1 MHRILKALAGASLAI
16 TLSLAAVSAHAG
28 LLIEPYL
35 GYQAGSLKTTEGSM
49 GANPNT
55 AHDDTS
61 SGLTFGGRLGITF
74 PLLFIAADY
83 STTNGKSGSDNMI
96 LNQLGATAGL
106 AVPFFRAYLGYSF
119 MNDAKLQRSTGDVT
133 LSGSALK
140 AGVGFTGLPFISL
153 NLEYIMNTFNKYKG
167 PGVDQSIDNSGYL
180 KDAKMDAVQFSV
192 SVPFDI

>member
-1 MHRILKALAGASLAI
+1 MHRILKALAGGSLA
-16 TLSLAAVSAHAG
+16 LSLSLVALPAQAG

-35 GYQAGSLKTTEGSM
+35 GYQFGNLKTTDGAM
-49 GANPNT
+49 GASPNT
-55 AHDDTS
+55 GHSDST
-61 SGLTFGGRLGITF
+61 SGLTLGGRLGLTL
-74 PLLFIAADY
+74 PLVFIAADY
-83 STTNGKSGSDNMI
+83 STTNGKSGSDNAI

-106 AVPFFRAYLGYSF
+106 SLPFFRAYLGYSF
-119 MNDAKLQRSTGDVT
+119 MNDLKVQPSTGEVT

-140 AGVGFTGLPFISL
+140 AGVGFTGLPFLAL

-167 PGVDQSIDNSGYL
+167 PGVDQSIDSAGYL